1 MKKDTGDLR
10 QELMAAPELER
21 FLQENEGS
29 FRSTGLSD
37 EVEAMRIRHGLSK
50 AAFAQN
56 AGISTVY
63 LYQILSGMRRPTR
76 DKLICLAFSAGA
88 DEAEART
95 LLKQGGYA
103 ELYAAD
109 RRDAILLYGFVHG
122 MTLFEIN
129 DALYRA
135 HEETLV

>member
-76 DKLICLAFSAGA
+76 DKLICGA